1 MNSVD
6 QEFDNQIKSLEKPN
20 LMVVGGTGV
29 GKSSLINFIFG
40 RKVAAVGAGKPVT
53 KGCHVYQSEDVPI
66 NIFDTEGYE
75 IEANGNIDN
84 SNFKN
89 VVLKEIINRKSK
101 TLAEQIHLF
110 WYCLS
115 ISSHRITDYDLS
127 NIKELSKLGLKLA
140 IVLTKCDQDELDDE
154 GKGVHAEK
162 FKAILQ
168 AEGIHNP
175 VFQTMTEAD
184 EPLEIN
190 ELIDWCA
197 EQLPNDE
204 LKKAFVSAQKTNLP
218 AKEKQAVQIILAT
231 SAAASAAAGL
241 NPVPLSDSLVLLP
254 IQMGMAAG
262 LAKTYGFP
270 ALGSASTALL
280 KAQIM
285 SMLGKQMAASLI
297 KLIPGVGNIIN
308 GAVAGGLT
316 AGLGYGLNLLY
327 KDALKTYLETGS
339 TPNWQKLFETF
350 DFSSFMKEKI

>member
-1 MNSVD
+1 MNDVD
-6 QEFDNQIKSLEKPN
+6 KEFENQIKNLEKPN

-29 GKSSLINFIFG
+29 GKSSLINLVFG
-40 RKVAAVGAGKPVT
+40 RKVAVIGAGKPVT
-53 KGCHVYQSEDVPI
+53 KGCHLYQSEDVPI

-89 VVLKEIINRKSK
+89 IVLKEIIERKARP
-101 TLAEQIHLF
+101 LAEQIHLF

-115 ISSHRITDYDLS
+115 ISNHRITDYDLA
-127 NIKELSKLGLKLA
+127 NIKELSKLGLKIS
-140 IVLTKCDQDELDDE
+140 IVLTKCDQDELDSE
-154 GKGVHAEK
+154 NKGIHAEK
-162 FKAILQ
+162 FKKVLKS
-168 AEGIHNP
+168 EGINSP
-175 VFQTMTEAD
+175 VFQTMSETS

-190 ELIDWCA
+190 ELIEWCL
-197 EQLPNDE
+197 EQLPNEE
-204 LKKAFVSAQKTNLP
+204 LKKAFVSAQKTNLS
-218 AKEKQAVQIILAT
+218 AKERQAVKIILAT

-339 TPNWQKLFETF
+339 APNWQKIFETF